1 MTRDYCFSYGKNTQK
16 NPHYWA
22 IVTCFVQTGT
32 LRLQSC
38 ATSGKLLTGEVYNTY
53 IISGFSNVTIPDKTQ
68 KWEAILRTKT
78 EKECVFQ
85 RQKLIE
91 KNSFLYSI
99 NIVRFLWL
107 WNLLLGEH
115 HQTFTRSFQIK
126 FKGSLQY
133 GLVENLFSVTYLAST
148 LTSTAYL
155 EVPQLTNISLSLF
168 KMFGML
174 PRWSSER
181 INKI

>member
-1 MTRDYCFSYGKNTQK
+1 MALKRVLVKMTRDYCFSYGKNTQK

-38 ATSGKLLTGEVYNTY
+38 ANSRKLLTGEVYNTY

-99 NIVRFLWL
+99 IHCKVFVTMKSLTGRTSPNIY
-107 WNLLLGEH
+107 E
-115 HQTFTRSFQIK
+115 I
-126 FKGSLQY
+126 
-133 GLVENLFSVTYLAST
+133 
-148 LTSTAYL
+148 
-155 EVPQLTNISLSLF
+155 IS
-168 KMFGML
+168 
-174 PRWSSER
+174 
-181 INKI
+181 NQV

>member
-1 MTRDYCFSYGKNTQK
+1 MALKRVVVKMTRDYCFSYGKNTQK

-22 IVTCFVQTGT
+22 IVTGFVQTGT

-38 ATSGKLLTGEVYNTY
+38 ATSGKLLTGEVYNAY
-53 IISGFSNVTIPDKTQ
+53 IISGFRNVTIPDKTQ

-99 NIVRFLWL
+99 IHCKLFVTMKSLTGRTSPNIY
-107 WNLLLGEH
+107 E
-115 HQTFTRSFQIK
+115 I
-126 FKGSLQY
+126 
-133 GLVENLFSVTYLAST
+133 
-148 LTSTAYL
+148 
-155 EVPQLTNISLSLF
+155 IS
-168 KMFGML
+168 
-174 PRWSSER
+174 
-181 INKI
+181 NQV

>member
-91 KNSFLYSI
+91 KN
-99 NIVRFLWL
+99 
-107 WNLLLGEH
+107 
-115 HQTFTRSFQIK
+115 
-126 FKGSLQY
+126 
-133 GLVENLFSVTYLAST
+133 
-148 LTSTAYL
+148 
-155 EVPQLTNISLSLF
+155 
-168 KMFGML
+168 
-174 PRWSSER
+174 
-181 INKI
+181 